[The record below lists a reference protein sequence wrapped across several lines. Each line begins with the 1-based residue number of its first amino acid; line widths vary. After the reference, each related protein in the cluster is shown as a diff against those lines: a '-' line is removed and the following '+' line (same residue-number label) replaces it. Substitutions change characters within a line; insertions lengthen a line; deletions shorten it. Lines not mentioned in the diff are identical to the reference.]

1 MLVLALSAIPMAV
14 VGQAPATKNPPAAP
28 TAGADGAVSGGGL
41 SLKPLK
47 DALAGDK
54 GSVGK
59 DKAFPVGKDPE
70 DIYKIANGV
79 ILTFFALLALI
90 FLVMMLYGGYNW
102 MTAMGDD
109 EKVTKA
115 KDTIIASVIGVIILL
130 SGYAITTFVITN
142 IYGNVAS

>member
-1 MLVLALSAIPMAV
+1 MVIVGLIIPQLALLGSPDAAV
-14 VGQAPATKNPPAAP
+14 GGSVGGA
-28 TAGADGAVSGGGL
+28 AGADGAVTGGGL

-47 DALAGDK
+47 TALT
-54 GSVGK
+54 GSEGK
-59 DKAFPVGKDPE
+59 DKAFPVGDSKE
-70 DIYKIANGV
+70 DIFKIANGV
-79 ILTFFALLALI
+79 ILTFFTLLALV

-115 KDTIIASVIGVIILL
+115 KDTIIAAVIGVVILI
-130 SGYAITTFVITN
+130 SGYAITVFVIQN